1 MRTLN
6 RILGKGMCLI
16 LLGLLCSC
24 SAYFH
29 QPMKPRE
36 ARLGA
41 ETLQTKELQQLPT
54 PKEKVIAAVY
64 KFRDQ
69 SGQYKL
75 VENGSSFSTA
85 VTQGATSILLKALE
99 ESDWFIPIEREGL
112 ANLLNERKII
122 RSSRANYT
130 GGGADQQ
137 LIPPLLFAGVVLEGG
152 IISYDSNVITGGA
165 GLKYFGTGGS
175 GEYREDC
182 ITIYLRAVSTS
193 SGRILKT
200 VYVSKTILSQK
211 VDVGVFRYV
220 KYQRLLEAE
229 TGFTFNE
236 PTEMAVKEAIEK
248 AVVGLI
254 VEGIEEG
261 LWPLENPEEF
271 NNQVVQRYIEERDLN
286 PNADIFGEIFRIRRG
301 WGSIALSGG
310 TFIYEGDVPGK
321 DLGSSVRSSLGYST
335 PGVFSAQLNF
345 GVGKWQTKYN
355 YEQNINYIDLQTNF
369 RFLPRSTVTPY
380 LILGGGVTSLNDGS
394 FFDLDYSGKLYA
406 HTLAGLGFEY
416 LLTDRI
422 SLHGDFTHRYYL
434 DDKIDDY
441 EQGDYNDWN
450 WGAEVGI
457 RFYFGMYGKKKERKE
472 RKKLPKEE

>member
-1 MRTLN
+1 MRTFI
-6 RILGKGMCLI
+6 RSLGKGMCLI
-16 LLGLLCSC
+16 LLGMLYSC

-29 QPMKPRE
+29 QPMKPGE

-41 ETLQTKELQQLPT
+41 ETPQTKELQKLPA

-69 SGQYKL
+69 SGQYKML
-75 VENGSSFSTA
+75 EAGSSWSTA

-99 ESDWFIPIEREGL
+99 ESGWFIPIEREGL

-130 GGGADQQ
+130 GGGADEQ

-175 GEYREDC
+175 GQYREDR

-200 VYVSKTILSQK
+200 VYVTKTILSQK

-229 TGFTFNE
+229 SGFTFNE

-254 VEGIEEG
+254 IEGIEEG

-271 NNQVVQRYIEERDLN
+271 NNPVVQGYIEERDIN
-286 PNADIFGEIFRIRRG
+286 PNSDIFGEIFRARRG
-301 WGSIALSGG
+301 WGSVALTGG
-310 TFIYEGDVPGK
+310 SLIYEGDIPGK
-321 DLGSSVRSSLGYST
+321 DLGSSLRASFSYNT
-335 PGVFSAQLNF
+335 TGVFSAQVNY
-345 GVGKWQTKYN
+345 GIGKWITKYN
-355 YEQNINYIDLQTNF
+355 FEQNINYMDFQANF
-369 RFLPRSTVTPY
+369 RFLPRSTFTPY
-380 LILGGGVTSLNDGS
+380 VILGGGVTSLNKG
-394 FFDLDYSGKLYA
+394 DLFNFNNTFKGTLYA
-406 HTLAGLGFEY
+406 HTLAGVGLEY
-416 LLTDRI
+416 LISDRI
-422 SLHGDFTHRYYL
+422 GLHGDFTHRYYF
-434 DDKIDDY
+434 DDNVDEYD
-441 EQGDYNDWN
+441 QGNYNDWV
-450 WGAEVGI
+450 WGAEVGV
-457 RFYFGMYGKKKERKE
+457 RYYFGMYGKKKERK
-472 RKKLPKEE
+472 KLPKKE